1 MNVLP
6 ITLFALERHRV
17 NTPPFGGSWSL
28 KVEYAILKVKFIQ
41 QLLLSEVL
49 PDYEEMALDPG
60 WAYIAGLCRAVALF
74 NVKQN

>member
-6 ITLFALERHRV
+6 ITLFALELRRV

-41 QLLLSEVL
+41 KLLLSEDL
-49 PDYEEMALDPG
+49 LDYGEMALAPG
-60 WAYIAGLCRAVALF
+60 WAYIAGLCRACGF
-74 NVKQN
+74 I